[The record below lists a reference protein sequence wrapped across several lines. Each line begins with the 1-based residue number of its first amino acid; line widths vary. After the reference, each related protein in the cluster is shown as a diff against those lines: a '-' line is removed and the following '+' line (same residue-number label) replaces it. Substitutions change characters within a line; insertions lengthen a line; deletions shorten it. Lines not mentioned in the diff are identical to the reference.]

1 MASLGRTRMSL
12 PRGGTLA
19 GTQRGSLRPFLVLFT
34 ISILLVIARDA
45 VPVRAVAAAA
55 TQVLA
60 PISRVVADGGAAAGR
75 ALGVITEIDRLRA
88 DNARLRTDND
98 RLALHNVLLRE
109 QAVAAGQAAKLDA
122 AARGLPFESVP
133 AQVIARD
140 PSGVRNAIVLSVGR
154 DHGVKTGHIVVGDT
168 GVVGRISEV
177 GTNFSKVLLLTDSGS
192 TVSAL
197 AQGSRASGIVRGQ
210 YGDTLLM
217 DWVLQSDPV
226 KVGDVVITAGLAL
239 GAELRSYYPKGLVI
253 GAVTAVEKSENAAYQ
268 RAVVAPAVD
277 LRHLESALVVKTY

>member
-1 MASLGRTRMSL
+1 MSL
-12 PRGGTLA
+12 ARGGNLA
-19 GTQRGSLRPFLVLFT
+19 GTRRAPLRPFLVLFAV
-34 ISILLVIARDA
+34 SILLVVMRDA
-45 VPVRAVAAAA
+45 APVRAFAAGA
-55 TQVLA
+55 TAILA
-60 PISRVVADGGAAAGR
+60 PAARMVADGGAAASR
-75 ALGVITEIDRLRA
+75 AFGVITEIDRLRA

-98 RLALHNVLLRE
+98 RLALDNVRLRE
-109 QAVAAGQAAKLDA
+109 QAVAAQQAARLDA

-133 AQVIARD
+133 AAVIARD
-140 PSGVRNAIVLSVGR
+140 PSGVRSAIVLSAGS
-154 DHGVKTGHIVVGDT
+154 DQGIKTGHIVVGDT
-168 GVVGRISEV
+168 GVVGRIGEV
-177 GTNFSKVLLLTDSGS
+177 GSNFSKVLLITDSGS

-210 YGDTLLM
+210 YGDTLLL

-239 GAELRSYYPKGLVI
+239 GTDLRSYYPKGLVI
-253 GAVTAVEKSENAAYQ
+253 GTVTAVEKAENAAYQ

>member
-1 MASLGRTRMSL
+1 
-12 PRGGTLA
+12 
-19 GTQRGSLRPFLVLFT
+19 LVL
-34 ISILLVIARDA
+34 DN
-45 VPVRAVAAAA
+45 VR
-55 TQVLA
+55 
-60 PISRVVADGGAAAGR
+60 
-75 ALGVITEIDRLRA
+75 
-88 DNARLRTDND
+88 
-98 RLALHNVLLRE
+98 LRE
-109 QAVAAGQAAKLDA
+109 QAVAAQQAAKLDA
-122 AARGLPFESVP
+122 VARGLPFESVP

-140 PSGVRNAIVLSVGR
+140 PSGVRSAIVLSAGS
-154 DHGVKTGHIVVGDT
+154 DQGVKPGHIVVGDT
-168 GVVGRISEV
+168 GAVGRVSEV
-177 GTNFSKVLLLTDSGS
+177 GTNFSKVLLVTDSGS

-239 GAELRSYYPKGLVI
+239 GADLRSYYPKGLVI
-253 GAVTAVEKSENAAYQ
+253 GAVTAVEKADNAAYQ